1 MTGLTWGLLAVATV
15 FALGDWV
22 SRATRNR
29 RLEFVCKPATLIALI
44 GVALALD
51 PADATVRA
59 WFVVALLFSLGG
71 DIFLMIGGDEEPLL
85 PGEQWFVLGLGS
97 FLVGHVAYIVGLVT
111 EGVSGSSL
119 LVGIALVA
127 VAMATLGRHI
137 ISSVRSGDEPALTVP
152 VAAYITVISTMVACA
167 IGTGSALAIAG
178 ACSFYASD
186 ALIGWN
192 RFVKSYAWG
201 PVAIMV
207 TYHLAQAGLVLSLV

>member
-1 MTGLTWGLLAVATV
+1 
-15 FALGDWV
+15 
-22 SRATRNR
+22 
-29 RLEFVCKPATLIALI
+29 
-44 GVALALD
+44 
-51 PADATVRA
+51 
-59 WFVVALLFSLGG
+59 
-71 DIFLMIGGDEEPLL
+71 
-85 PGEQWFVLGLGS
+85 
-97 FLVGHVAYIVGLVT
+97 
-111 EGVSGSSL
+111 
-119 LVGIALVA
+119 
-127 VAMATLGRHI
+127 
-137 ISSVRSGDEPALTVP
+137 VP